1 MPLITVFVAVCPSDP
16 LVVVPVYQF
25 EIARTSM
32 NEARVNHLV
41 KKVSLF
47 KQL

>member
-16 LVVVPVYQF
+16 VVMVPVWRF
-25 EIARTSM
+25 EIAFKSM
-32 NEARVNHLV
+32 NEARVKNLV
-41 KKVSLF
+41 KMVSLF

>member
-16 LVVVPVYQF
+16 VVVVPVCRF
-25 EIARTSM
+25 EIARTYM
-32 NEARVNHLV
+32 NEARVKHLV